1 MILSNYE
8 EFMKFIPTTFDAG
21 QDIGLF
27 SEWVDIAEQTAML
40 ELFGEE
46 LYSHIGNLPD
56 DDNFRTLCKR
66 YVCHL
71 GLYEA
76 VPNLDLVLTSNGF
89 GVVGGGNNSKYL
101 PASKDR
107 VAALRFQEDI
117 WKEKFRESIIR
128 RLSVVPQYLELWKKN
143 PALCRITD
151 SLFVGYTDFRTY
163 VAADDMRDPEIY
175 RKAQARTSGLLAEYI
190 HPYISPEY
198 YRELLEKQYTS
209 IITTPDY
216 STLYAVKTAIG
227 TLIRS
232 NAPTGYDINAAH
244 STMTAAVNMMCM
256 QLNIYPTYAASSEYA
271 LKTAVQYENKSEHA
285 TYFGGI

>member
-27 SEWVDIAEQTAML
+27 SEWVDIAEQTVML

-46 LYSHIGNLPD
+46 LYSYTSDLPH

-76 VPNLDLVLTSNGF
+76 IPNLDLVLTNNGF
-89 GVVGGGNNSKYL
+89 GVVGGNSSKYL

-117 WKEKFRESIIR
+117 WKEKFRENIIR
-128 RLSVVPQYLELWKKN
+128 RLSVVPEYLSLWKKN
-143 PALCRITD
+143 PALCRITEN
-151 SLFVGYTDFRTY
+151 LFVGYSDFRTY

-209 IITTPDY
+209 IITTTDY
-216 STLYAVKTAIG
+216 TVLYAVKTAIG

-232 NAPTGYDINAAH
+232 NTPTGYDLNAVH
-244 STMTAAVNMMCM
+244 RTMEAAVNMMCL
-256 QLNIYPTYAASSEYA
+256 QLNLYPTYAASSEYA
-271 LKTAVQYENKSEHA
+271 LKTAVQYENKPEHA